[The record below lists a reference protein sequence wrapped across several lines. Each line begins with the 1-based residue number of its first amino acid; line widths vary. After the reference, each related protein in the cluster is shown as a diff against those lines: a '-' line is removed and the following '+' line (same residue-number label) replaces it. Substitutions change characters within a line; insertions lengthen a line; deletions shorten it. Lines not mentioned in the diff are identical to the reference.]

1 MTTPAAG
8 GHRYPMG
15 NGTYSLLEMAAMLR
29 PAFPEYARKIP
40 RFEAPDWLVRIVG
53 SFDSDM
59 RGNLGEIGTYKTT
72 EALDAKALLGRP
84 FIPANEA
91 VIATAQSAIAHKLL

>member
-1 MTTPAAG
+1 
-8 GHRYPMG
+8 
-15 NGTYSLLEMAAMLR
+15 
-29 PAFPEYARKIP
+29 
-40 RFEAPDWLVRIVG
+40 
-53 SFDSDM
+53 M

-84 FIPANEA
+84 FIPASEA